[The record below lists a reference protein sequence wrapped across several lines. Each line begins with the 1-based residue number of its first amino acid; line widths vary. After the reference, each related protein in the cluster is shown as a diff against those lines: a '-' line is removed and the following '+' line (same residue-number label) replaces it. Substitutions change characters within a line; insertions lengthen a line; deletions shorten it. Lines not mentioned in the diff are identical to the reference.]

1 MSKKEIPNKIKDVS
15 KNDTKPSAD
24 MLNDSLESPKKE
36 KIQKKYVPNVIAEIS
51 EREAREQ
58 KKCSDE
64 VDNMYAAWEEEDEEK
79 TLKTYHAMDF

>member
-36 KIQKKYVPNVIAEIS
+36 KIQKHKI
-51 EREAREQ
+51 Q
-58 KKCSDE
+58 
-64 VDNMYAAWEEEDEEK
+64 
-79 TLKTYHAMDF
+79 T